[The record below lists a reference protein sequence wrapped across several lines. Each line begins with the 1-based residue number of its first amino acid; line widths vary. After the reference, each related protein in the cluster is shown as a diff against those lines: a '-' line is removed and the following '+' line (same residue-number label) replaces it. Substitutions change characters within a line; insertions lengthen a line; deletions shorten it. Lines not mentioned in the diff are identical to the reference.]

1 MSKERSTFQK
11 NKLVAAYLFILP
23 FFLMFCFFL
32 AFPVVQSFLLSFHK
46 WIGIGPKDFVAFD
59 NYIKLAGED
68 RFREALINNIIL
80 ALSGIFIILPISL
93 LFALLLAKR
102 LQVFK
107 GFFRVALFSPVVFSA
122 VVIGISFQMIF
133 TERFGLLNNI
143 LNLININGL
152 PWINSPKYA
161 LLSLIIVLLWRYTG
175 YNMIFFIAGLQNIPL
190 EHYESASIDGANNWQ
205 LFRYITLPQMR
216 HTFSF
221 IIILSLIGSFTL
233 FGEPYVLT
241 GGGPQDST
249 LTLAILLYETA
260 FRFNK
265 LGFGSA
271 VAYAIFFI
279 ILLITLIQ
287 MKVLRVHSED

>member
-1 MSKERSTFQK
+1 MVRGRSTFQK
-11 NKLVAAYLFILP
+11 NKMVAAYLFILP

-32 AFPVVQSFLLSFHK
+32 AFPIVQSFLLSFHK

-59 NYIKLAGED
+59 NYIKLTGDA
-68 RFREALINNIIL
+68 RFREALLNNIIIGL
-80 ALSGIFIILPISL
+80 AGIFIILPISL
-93 LFALLLAKR
+93 LFALLLDKR
-102 LQVFK
+102 LKLFNN
-107 GFFRVALFSPVVFSA
+107 FFRVALFSPVVFSA
-122 VVIGISFQMIF
+122 VVIGITFQMIF
-133 TERFGLLNNI
+133 TERFGLLNNVLELFHI
-143 LNLININGL
+143 SGL

-161 LLSLIIVLLWRYTG
+161 LLSLIIVLLWRYAG

-190 EHYESASIDGANNWQ
+190 EYYESASIDGANSWQ
-205 LFRYITLPQMR
+205 TFRYITLPQMR
-216 HTFSF
+216 HTIAFVV
-221 IIILSLIGSFTL
+221 ILSLIGSFTL

-279 ILLITLIQ
+279 ILMITLIQ
-287 MKVLRVHSED
+287 MKVLRVHNED